1 MSTAFYL
8 LSDYINV
15 CHIQIKSNFSD
26 LDYNK
31 HIIWAEGKKN
41 KTEQVFLYSSFP
53 SLVASSEFQY
63 HREKVLLIEKRLL
76 IKCHIILNKQKTLN
90 ILYFK

>member
-1 MSTAFYL
+1 MLFKVLCSYHVHVLTDMSTAFYL

-31 HIIWAEGKKN
+31 HIIWAEGKKTKQN
-41 KTEQVFLYSSFP
+41 KSSSIHHFP
-53 SLVASSEFQY
+53 PLWHPQNFS
-63 HREKVLLIEKRLL
+63 ITEKRFCLL
-76 IKCHIILNKQKTLN
+76 RKG
-90 ILYFK
+90 F